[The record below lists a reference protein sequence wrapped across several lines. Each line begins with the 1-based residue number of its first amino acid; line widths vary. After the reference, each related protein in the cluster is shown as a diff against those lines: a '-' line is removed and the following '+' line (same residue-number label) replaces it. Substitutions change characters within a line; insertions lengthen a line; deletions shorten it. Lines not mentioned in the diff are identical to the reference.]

1 MLRISL
7 MLPIYSNHF
16 SYFMEEFII
25 GEENEEISVRAENN
39 TKRGKSPSKPIL
51 LKINL
56 IL

>member
-1 MLRISL
+1 

-25 GEENEEISVRAENN
+25 GEENEEISVRAEDN